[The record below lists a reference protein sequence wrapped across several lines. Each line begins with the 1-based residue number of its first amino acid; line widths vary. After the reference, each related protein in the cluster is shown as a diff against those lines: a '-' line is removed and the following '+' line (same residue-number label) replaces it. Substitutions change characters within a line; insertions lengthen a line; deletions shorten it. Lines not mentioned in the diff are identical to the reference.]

1 MESYST
7 AEPTSR
13 EEDAEEEELTLELD
27 EDDKLADE
35 LEFSPQET
43 INVVIKMDQ
52 ISKVFCFISVL

>member
-13 EEDAEEEELTLELD
+13 EEDADEEELTLELE

-43 INVVIKMDQ
+43 ISVVIKMDQ

>member
-1 MESYST
+1 MESYAT

-13 EEDAEEEELTLELD
+13 EEDAEEEELRLELE

>member
-13 EEDAEEEELTLELD
+13 EEDADEEELTLELE

-52 ISKVFCFISVL
+52 ITKVFCFISVL